1 MPRTA
6 YAENN
11 TEATAR
17 DTGAA
22 EAPTIPKQNG
32 RQPKRKLAEQQIAA
46 TDISETE
53 RQLLLG
59 RLRVALTEHFHY
71 PMQARRLGWQGEV
84 VLAFR
89 LESDGRILDARIAS
103 SSGHGV
109 LDRAALKSLTKVERL
124 EHETA
129 HSFTLKIPVIYRL
142 EG

>member
-1 MPRTA
+1 MAKKTHPLTA
-6 YAENN
+6 PAAGQPPAQN
-11 TEATAR
+11 AIAKAGMHTAMETQ
-17 DTGAA
+17 DV
-22 EAPTIPKQNG
+22 
-32 RQPKRKLAEQQIAA
+32 RQRLEVEIQQALVHHFSYPLLARKR
-46 TDISETE
+46 
-53 RQLLLG
+53 
-59 RLRVALTEHFHY
+59 
-71 PMQARRLGWQGEV
+71 GWQGEV

-129 HSFTLKIPVIYRL
+129 HSFTLQIPVIYRL